1 MAKGACTTRS
11 IILPKSLRSSP
22 TPRASAG
29 CQNAG
34 LVGEELEQPRGHD
47 AHPLDRRRIG
57 MGDEPD
63 HLGCGRTDRLDAND
77 VRGVSGQEAKQDP
90 DPEAGDHR
98 IEHRRRVGRSEGDP
112 VGQLV
117 RPAVRIHVRPEHIYF
132 TEQDGTRAGV
142 AIYDIQDSSKFC
154 AVAEPWFLAFG
165 ADCRFSVAMTPDDL
179 GKTDLVA
186 LGRSWS

>member
-1 MAKGACTTRS
+1 MSFK
-11 IILPKSLRSSP
+11 IP
-22 TPRASAG
+22 TDTFNR
-29 CQNAG
+29 
-34 LVGEELEQPRGHD
+34 
-47 AHPLDRRRIG
+47 
-57 MGDEPD
+57 
-63 HLGCGRTDRLDAND
+63 
-77 VRGVSGQEAKQDP
+77 
-90 DPEAGDHR
+90 
-98 IEHRRRVGRSEGDP
+98 
-112 VGQLV
+112 LV
-117 RPAVRIHVRPEHIYF
+117 RDGVAGERLGRVVRETRPEHIYF